1 MHHKKHLFVHIY
13 FVLCW
18 ICVRLYRL
26 IANILVYIYALR
38 VSLLRCL
45 LLTALVGKVMRSV
58 VSVCL
63 FPLYLW
69 TNWSLTLIVA
79 RVRVITTGDW
89 RSRWY
94 CSSRSKVNAKMCML
108 LSTTPV
114 SSAASRGVL
123 WVLNDGRSSRFL
135 FRCQYSCEAYGV
147 VRLRPATA
155 TDVWAWSRGRSD
167 FDPRSRTVFLVY
179 PTVYAQQR
187 SMYKMSHKPTSP
199 ITAINSYKTR
209 QIKRL
214 PIYVSLYNYSCA
226 AVGKISTE
234 STRRAVPLRQ
244 SNYLYSVHAHF

>member
-1 MHHKKHLFVHIY
+1 
-13 FVLCW
+13 
-18 ICVRLYRL
+18 
-26 IANILVYIYALR
+26 
-38 VSLLRCL
+38 
-45 LLTALVGKVMRSV
+45 
-58 VSVCL
+58 
-63 FPLYLW
+63 
-69 TNWSLTLIVA
+69 
-79 RVRVITTGDW
+79 
-89 RSRWY
+89 
-94 CSSRSKVNAKMCML
+94 
-108 LSTTPV
+108 
-114 SSAASRGVL
+114 
-123 WVLNDGRSSRFL
+123 
-135 FRCQYSCEAYGV
+135 V

-244 SNYLYSVHAHF
+244 SNYLYSVHAHFLRLCMTEYRPCTFIIYGPLYTAVCSNAGKAVSMCSLCRGVYPP